1 MDLHRVTEH
10 APVII
15 FEIISIKC
23 KAIIPDKASCYQIKT
38 ICEVGLINISFIV
51 GISENL
57 YKIKA

>member
-1 MDLHRVTEH
+1 MDRHRITEH

-15 FEIISIKC
+15 FEITSIKRR
-23 KAIIPDKASCYQIKT
+23 AIIPDKAFCYQIKT